1 MIKPGRIS
9 AEEMARFNMRPTHDE
24 RYRLANLI
32 RSELEYGKA
41 YAEDVKRYMDEIKR
55 KQKRTK

>member
-1 MIKPGRIS
+1 MVKPGHIS
-9 AEEMARFNMRPTHDE
+9 AEEMAKFNMRPTHDE

-41 YAEDVKRYMDEIKR
+41 YAENVKRYMDEMKR